1 MIRRLFAA
9 AALAAVAALALGAPA
24 HADYHATGGGIGD
37 PVGGIG
43 DPTGGAMDPTGGMG
57 DPV

>member
-1 MIRRLFAA
+1 MIRRLLAA

-24 HADYHATGGGIGD
+24 YADYHATGGGIGD
-37 PVGGIG
+37 PVSEITALTGGI
-43 DPTGGAMDPTGGMG
+43 MDPTGGRG

>member
-1 MIRRLFAA
+1 MIRRLLAAAA

-24 HADYHATGGGIGD
+24 YADYHATDHPGGGGIGD
-37 PVGGIG
+37 PVGGITVPG
-43 DPTGGAMDPTGGMG
+43 GGMG